1 MVVDADE
8 GAGEGE
14 YLAEGDEDGMVYLA
28 SRYSQ
33 ESARKQCAPEGAHCN
48 GEYELSLSHG
58 SDD

>member
-1 MVVDADE
+1 MVVDAYE

-14 YLAEGDEDGMVYLA
+14 YLAESDKYAVVYLA
-28 SRYSQ
+28 SRHGHKSV
-33 ESARKQCAPEGAHCN
+33 RKQCAPEGAHCN